1 MPFSHVFCRLRL
13 QGLPPIWSPVLKSL
27 RAQTEPSKIILC
39 TSTPSPF
46 LEKMGERYGI
56 PLYVR
61 EGESNIKDDWNFAWE
76 MAEGDFVTLAHQD
89 DLYHKNYTKE
99 LRAAVERFPDLTVF
113 TSDYV
118 IIKGKKLIEA
128 DRMLWVKRFLRL
140 PLRIPALGHLSWVK
154 DPSPDVWK
162 SHLLPGHH
170 LLQKAAGGASHPL
183 GLPVCLRLGE
193 YAAAGQKARAAG
205 SVWSGHF
212 YTTGFTTGAA
222 TKACMRDHR
231 REREEQEMFERFWP
245 RPLVELL
252 MKGYRTAYKEYD

>member
-1 MPFSHVFCRLRL
+1 MPFSHVFAVCAYKD
-13 QGLPPIWSPVLKSL
+13 SPYLESCLKSL

-99 LRAAVERFPDLTVF
+99 LRAAAERFPDLTVF

-118 IIKGKKLIEA
+118 IIKGKKLITA

-140 PLRIPALGHLSWVK
+140 PLRVPALGHLSWVK
-154 DPSPDVWK
+154 DPSPDAWK

-193 YAAAGQKARAAG
+193 YAAAGPKPG
-205 SVWSGHF
+205 PLGL
-212 YTTGFTTGAA
+212 YGAA
-222 TKACMRDHR
+222 PFILPGSR
-231 REREEQEMFERFWP
+231 RGGHQGMYEGSP
-245 RPLVELL
+245 AGAGGTGDV
-252 MKGYRTAYKEYD
+252 

>member
-1 MPFSHVFCRLRL
+1 MPFSHVFAVCAYKD
-13 QGLPPIWSPVLKSL
+13 SPYLESCLKSL

-99 LRAAVERFPDLTVF
+99 LRAAAERFPDLTVF

-118 IIKGKKLIEA
+118 IIKGKKLITA

-154 DPSPDVWK
+154 T
-162 SHLLPGHH
+162 LP
-170 LLQKAAGGASHPL
+170 LML
-183 GLPVCLRLGE
+183 GNPICCPATTYCKKRLGE
-193 YAAAGQKARAAG
+193 PLIRSDYQFVLDWENMLRLAKSPGRW
-205 SVWSGHF
+205 VCMERPLLYYRVHD
-212 YTTGFTTGAA
+212 GAA